1 MGVVKRKN
9 GSYALEHNTTKAR
22 KGDCEECGENPGVR
36 KALNKKRP
44 VDIES
49 VKGYIEEH
57 LCFFSTHKSVKPIWC
72 KTCSC
77 LIKYEVEIDYDKMDK
92 RDWKR
97 DV

>member
-1 MGVVKRKN
+1 MCIKFKTLISSLLTELPKCKYIRYIIYFCHLDNRQHVWR
-9 GSYALEHNTTKAR
+9 
-22 KGDCEECGENPGVR
+22 
-36 KALNKKRP
+36 
-44 VDIES
+44 

-57 LCFFSTHKSVKPIWC
+57 LSFFSTHKSVKPIWC